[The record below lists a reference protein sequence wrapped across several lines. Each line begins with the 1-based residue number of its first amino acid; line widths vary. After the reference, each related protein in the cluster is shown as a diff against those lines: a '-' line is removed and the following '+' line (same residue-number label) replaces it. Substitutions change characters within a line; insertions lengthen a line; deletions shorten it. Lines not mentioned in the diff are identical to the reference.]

1 MELTE
6 EEKQALINEA
16 AEQAKTKALAEFTK
30 AAQKDVDAIN
40 KLIADQRTEYD
51 KFLKAKL
58 TEADFKASEDKRL
71 AEEKVLKERIDTLE
85 TKLKR
90 PGQEDPDQKA
100 QTPGAAEYKKSFFNF
115 MRSGRMILTDE
126 GTKHIEQR
134 IKETKALVS
143 DTTGQILIP
152 EEIES
157 EIYRA
162 LPNINIIRGLATI
175 RPTTSDRIRR
185 RSMTEVAM
193 GWGKL
198 ELGAEPV
205 EQDVTPTEAYQYVE
219 DLEGLARIG
228 KDELADTDVGLEAI
242 LVDSFSRARA
252 RAEETAF
259 VSGTAHANEQPE
271 GILNG
276 TTVTR
281 VATQTADVIE
291 ADDFLNLIYAV
302 PAQYRRNGKLL
313 VPSTTEL
320 AMRKLKSATEELYLW
335 QPNVQAGQP
344 ATFAGYPVL
353 AQEDIGAIAASLNC
367 DIAIFGDIQA
377 GYRIVDRQG
386 MMIQRLL
393 ELWATAGLVGILVSS
408 RVTGGVIRADA
419 LRVLQE
425 AS

>member
-1 MELTE
+1 MPPELTKE
-6 EEKQALINEA
+6 DRQALATEA
-16 AEQAKTKALAEFTK
+16 AAIAQAEVAKESKGVIAE
-30 AAQKDVDAIN
+30 IN
-40 KLIADQRTEYD
+40 KLIKDQRKEYD
-51 KFLKAKL
+51 EFLKGKL
-58 TEADFKASEDKRL
+58 AESDFKTF
-71 AEEKVLKERIDTLE
+71 EEKAQTAEKELKERMDTIE

-90 PGQEDPDQKA
+90 PGQEDPDEKGV
-100 QTPGAAEYKKSFFNF
+100 TPGAIEYKKSFFDF
-115 MRSGRMILTDE
+115 LRSGPGGQFELTE
-126 GTKHIEQR
+126 AGEKYMMER
-134 IKETKALVS
+134 KALVS
-143 DTTGQILIP
+143 DTTGQILVP
-152 EEIES
+152 EELES

-175 RPTTSDRIRR
+175 RTATSDRVRR
-185 RSMTEVAM
+185 RSLTEVDM

-198 ELGAEPV
+198 ELGAEPT
-205 EQDVTPTEAYQYVE
+205 EQDVTPSEDYQYVE

-228 KDELADTDVGLEAI
+228 KDELADTDVALEAI
-242 LVDSFSRARA
+242 IVDSFSRARA
-252 RAEETAF
+252 RKEETAF

-271 GILNG
+271 GMLNG
-276 TTVTR
+276 TTLTR

-291 ADDFLNLIYAV
+291 GDDFLNLIYAV
-302 PAQYRRNGKLL
+302 PAQYRRNGKIL

-353 AQEDIGAIAASLNC
+353 AQEDIGALGASSQC
-367 DIAIFGDIQA
+367 DVGIFGDIQA

-386 MMIQRLL
+386 MKIQRLL

-408 RVTGGVIRADA
+408 RVTGGVIRSDA

-425 AS
+425 AA